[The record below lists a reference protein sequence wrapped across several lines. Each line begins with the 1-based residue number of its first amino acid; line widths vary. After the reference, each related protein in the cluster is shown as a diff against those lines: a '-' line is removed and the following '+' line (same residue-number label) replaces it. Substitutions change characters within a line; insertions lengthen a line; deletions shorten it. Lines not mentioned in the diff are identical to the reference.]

1 MSFTAEGKNLQLI
14 GLLCNI
20 EIVNTVGELKKKNQ
34 HQKNCKVII

>member
-20 EIVNTVGELKKKNQ
+20 EIVNTVGELKKKTST
-34 HQKNCKVII
+34 KKIVK